1 MPDNMLPEKHFPL
14 QNLELERTDFYTFE
28 GDKSKPLILFGLR
41 GPGGMN
47 CLWPAVKLLKDEGY
61 PTDLLIDSAAKRI
74 LETKNHQFTKEL
86 SESPLK
92 RIMEAKPAVAVSE
105 FSADAGTA
113 LTVTWSEESY
123 GVPVVWVED
132 YPDVLGSY
140 TDLYESSMRI
150 NPDYLCVMSAA
161 TRDLAIKR
169 RPTMDTS
176 RIIVTGHPDYDKYA
190 NVNREEVRKETRE
203 KLGVGEE
210 DFLIVYSGL
219 LPPQTPEVLEHLV
232 ENLNH
237 SETKKNLVLLLSKHP
252 RDMHPEQEYDKILA
266 NFKGRIMK
274 QGEISS
280 DDIGFAC
287 DLLIAPRP
295 STQVL
300 KSAYRRVP
308 SMFVFTETDA
318 TQLTNDRLPITLRV
332 GASEGVFNYQDL
344 KNGLGKL
351 INDNNY
357 REQLIAKMA
366 QHFNSDGHSAERVVK
381 VIKKAAS
388 EVS

>member
-1 MPDNMLPEKHFPL
+1 MEGKLPEKHFPL

-47 CLWPAVKLLKDEGY
+47 CLWPVVELLRDEDY

-74 LETKNHQFTKEL
+74 LETKNHRFTKQP
-86 SESPLK
+86 SESPLR

-140 TDLYESSMRI
+140 ADLYDSSMRI
-150 NPDYLCVMSAA
+150 NPDYLCVISEA

-169 RPTMDTS
+169 RPTMDPS
-176 RIIVTGHPDYDKYA
+176 KIIITGHSDYDKYS
-190 NVNREEVRKETRE
+190 NIDREIARNETRK
-203 KLGVGEE
+203 KLDINEQ

-232 ENLNH
+232 ETLNQ
-237 SETKKNLVLLLSKHP
+237 SNIQQDLVLLLSRHP
-252 RDMHPEQEYDKILA
+252 RDMHPEQEYDNVLA
-266 NFKGRIMK
+266 NFKGRAMK

-287 DLLIAPRP
+287 DLLIAPGP
-295 STQVL
+295 STEVL

-308 SMFVFTETDA
+308 SMFIFTEADA
-318 TQLTNDRLPITLRV
+318 AQLSNDRLPITLRV
-332 GASEGVFNYQDL
+332 GASEGVFDYQDL
-344 KNGLGKL
+344 KNGLQRL
-351 INDNNY
+351 IGDKTY
-357 REQLIAKMA
+357 RDQLIGKMERY
-366 QHFNSDGHSAERVVK
+366 FNSDGHSAQRVAE
-381 VIKKAAS
+381 VIKKAATRTS
-388 EVS
+388 

>member
-1 MPDNMLPEKHFPL
+1 MEGKLPEKHFPL

-47 CLWPAVKLLKDEGY
+47 CLWPVVELLRDEDY

-74 LETKNHQFTKEL
+74 LETKNHRFTKQP
-86 SESPLK
+86 SESPLR

-140 TDLYESSMRI
+140 ADLYDSSMRI
-150 NPDYLCVMSAA
+150 NPDYLCVISEA

-169 RPTMDTS
+169 RPTMDPS
-176 RIIVTGHPDYDKYA
+176 KIIITGHSDYDKYS
-190 NVNREEVRKETRE
+190 NIDREIARNETRK
-203 KLGVGEE
+203 KLDINEQ

-219 LPPQTPEVLEHLV
+219 FPPQTPEVLEHLV
-232 ENLNH
+232 ETLNQ
-237 SETKKNLVLLLSKHP
+237 SNIQQDLVLLLSRHP
-252 RDMHPEQEYDKILA
+252 RDMHPEQEYDNVLA
-266 NFKGRIMK
+266 NFKGRAMK

-287 DLLIAPRP
+287 DLLIAPGP
-295 STQVL
+295 STEVL

-308 SMFVFTETDA
+308 SMFIFTEADA
-318 TQLTNDRLPITLRV
+318 AQLSNDRLPITLRV
-332 GASEGVFNYQDL
+332 GASEGVFDYQDL
-344 KNGLGKL
+344 KNGLQRVIGDKP
-351 INDNNY
+351 Y
-357 REQLIAKMA
+357 RDQLIGKMERY
-366 QHFNSDGHSAERVVK
+366 FNSDGHSAQRVAE
-381 VIKKAAS
+381 VIKKAATRTS
-388 EVS
+388 